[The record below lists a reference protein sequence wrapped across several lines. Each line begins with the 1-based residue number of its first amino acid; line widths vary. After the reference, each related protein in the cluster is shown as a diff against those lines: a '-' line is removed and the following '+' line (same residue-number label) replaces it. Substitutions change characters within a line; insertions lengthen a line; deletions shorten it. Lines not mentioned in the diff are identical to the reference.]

1 MHGPIFGT
9 GSNYVNI
16 DQEEDVFRGG
26 WKEPKWVTMK
36 VARLVK
42 EMPGWGVVQF

>member
-16 DQEEDVFRGG
+16 GQEEDVCKGG
-26 WKEPKWVTMK
+26 WKEPNWVTMK
-36 VARLVK
+36 V
-42 EMPGWGVVQF
+42 GS